1 MHPNE
6 QLLRDFY
13 AAFDRHDGTAMATLY
28 APEATFSDPVF
39 VGLRDGEPADMWR
52 MLTARSEDLTVE
64 LAECTADE
72 TTGSARWIARYTFAQ
87 TGRKVVNDVRS
98 TFRFRDG
105 LVIEQQDAFPF
116 WAWSRQALGT
126 PGLLLGWTP
135 VVRGK
140 VQGTARSALSAF
152 RAASS

>member
-6 QLLRDFY
+6 QRLRDFY
-13 AAFDRHDGTAMATLY
+13 AAFDRRDGEAMATLY
-28 APEATFSDPVF
+28 APDATFSDPVF

-52 MLTARSEDLTVE
+52 MLTSRSTDLRVE
-64 LAECTADE
+64 LPECAADE

-87 TGRKVVNDVRS
+87 SGRPVVNDVRS

-105 LVIEQQDAFPF
+105 LVVEQTDAFGF
-116 WAWSRQALGT
+116 WTWSRQALGT

-135 VVRGK
+135 IIRGK
-140 VQGTARSALSAF
+140 VQSTARASLASF
-152 RAASS
+152 RSS